1 VPQRAVILL
10 LIARGLRGGIRFKGF
25 CRKAT
30 IALYWVDDLAQSNGL
45 PDVKFGINPVAAFR
59 AGYPGATA
67 PAGAISFLKNNFSNN
82 MAADSNSN
90 LLL

>member
-1 VPQRAVILL
+1 MDIATASPLVILEVVISLFSGVGIIEFLEYNAVIFL
-10 LIARGLRGGIRFKGF
+10 K
-25 CRKAT
+25 
-30 IALYWVDDLAQSNGL
+30 L

>member
-1 VPQRAVILL
+1 
-10 LIARGLRGGIRFKGF
+10 
-25 CRKAT
+25 
-30 IALYWVDDLAQSNGL
+30 LAQSNGL